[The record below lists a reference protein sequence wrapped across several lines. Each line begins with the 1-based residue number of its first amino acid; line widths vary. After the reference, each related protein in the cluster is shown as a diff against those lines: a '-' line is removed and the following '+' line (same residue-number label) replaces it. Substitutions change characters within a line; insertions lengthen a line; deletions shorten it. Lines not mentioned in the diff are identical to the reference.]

1 MKGETAYKQH
11 VAKQP
16 HPERHKPWGEL
27 PEKTQANFAAREKS
41 APKTVKKVAKKKV
54 AKKK

>member
-1 MKGETAYKQH
+1 MKGEKAYTQH
-11 VAKQP
+11 VAKQA

-27 PEKTQANFAAREKS
+27 PEKTQANFAALEKP
-41 APKTVKKVAKKKV
+41 APKTAKKKV